1 MTNGKYIFYIIAM
14 QYYTYYL
21 KKRNFKKIET
31 EAKTEVKVK
40 VKVKFK
46 VETEVETKVEIEIKV
61 EVEIPR
67 RLGMTAHSITTHC

>member
-31 EAKTEVKVK
+31 EAKTKVK

-46 VETEVETKVEIEIKV
+46 VETEVEDEN
-61 EVEIPR
+61 
-67 RLGMTAHSITTHC
+67 

>member
-1 MTNGKYIFYIIAM
+1 M

-21 KKRNFKKIET
+21 KKRNFKEIGT
-31 EAKTEVKVK
+31 EAKTEVK

-46 VETEVETKVEIEIKV
+46 VETEVETKDEIKV

>member
-1 MTNGKYIFYIIAM
+1 M

-21 KKRNFKKIET
+21 KKRNFKEIGTET
-31 EAKTEVKVK
+31 KTEVK

-46 VETEVETKVEIEIKV
+46 VETEVEIETEIEIKD
-61 EVEIPR
+61 EIEIPR